1 MITQSDP
8 VHNNDQSEDDDD
20 KLLSILERSGMAFMT
35 AFGAHIQPVAS
46 TNSDIAYDEWSG
58 INSED
63 REPLQSSTPERE
75 LPVVH
80 TVRVPTGEPREK
92 GPRPS
97 KNAFMVNDI
106 CNALCWS

>member
-63 REPLQSSTPERE
+63 HEPVQLSTPERG

-80 TVRVPTGEPREK
+80 AVQLPAEEQREK
-92 GPRPS
+92 VLRPS
-97 KNAFMVNDI
+97 KNAFMVSDI
-106 CNALCWS
+106 YSALCRS